1 MRGLFASVGE
11 TLTKGELRTFSVV
24 EAAEGSKGVVSGKVR
39 ERETRSLDVE
49 ETQVGEGRLLVV
61 DDGSLSLYWCVQT
74 CGQEERMCGQLSE

>member
-1 MRGLFASVGE
+1 VLLKRQ
-11 TLTKGELRTFSVV
+11 K
-24 EAAEGSKGVVSGKVR
+24 EARVLCLVKVR